1 MSDGADTKPCLVTG
15 ARLPVSDVLRF
26 CAGPAGEVAPDLSGK
41 LPGEGL
47 YVGGVKNLVA
57 AAVAKQL
64 FCTPDGQQ
72 LTAPAALA
80 EQVER
85 LLVAQVSG
93 RLGLARKAGVL
104 VPGFEKVAS
113 ALRGGTAEL
122 VITASDAAADGA
134 GKLAALAQRTECP
147 VATGVSSEILSLAL
161 GRPNVIHAAI
171 IRSGSRSGVSGG
183 WAERVQW
190 DINRLTRY
198 RSGSL
203 GSDVS

>member
-15 ARLPVSDVLRF
+15 AILPVSEMLRF

-41 LPGEGL
+41 LPGDGF
-47 YVGGVKNLVA
+47 YVGGERNLVA

-64 FCTPDGQQ
+64 FCTPDGQK

-80 EQVER
+80 DQVEA

-93 RLGLARKAGVL
+93 RLGLARKAGAL
-104 VPGFEKVAS
+104 ELGFEKVAS
-113 ALRGGTAEL
+113 ALRGGTVKL

-134 GKLAALAQRTECP
+134 GKLATLARRTECP
-147 VATGVSSEILSLAL
+147 VVTGVSSEILSLAL

-171 IRSGSRSGVSGG
+171 VHAGSRGG
-183 WAERVQW
+183 WAKRVQQ